1 MRKLFLDNVL
11 THINNCPGQPED
23 LTMKKLECFNDEFI
37 RVTKQD
43 LLSESSVATLQPKSK
58 VHTPEQVRG

>member
-11 THINNCPGQPED
+11 THINNCPGKPED

-43 LLSESSVATLQPKSK
+43 LLSESSVATL
-58 VHTPEQVRG
+58 HTPEQVRG